1 MIKSLVIASTVVLA
15 GAAGAVAA
23 EVGYT
28 TQSGSSSNTITHGRA
43 YQSYNGRS
51 VTRSRTVEVNGTAGL
66 GGRLGGGG
74 AAGGVAGSFDRTVSR
89 TKTVE
94 KFRGGSTNRFSG
106 SSNSSFSGA
115 SIFAN

>member
-23 EVGYT
+23 EVGFT
-28 TQSGSSSNTITHGRA
+28 TQSGSSSNTVTHGRS

-51 VTRSRTVEVNGTAGL
+51 VTNSRTVGVNGA
-66 GGRLGGGG
+66 LGGGG
-74 AAGGVAGSFDRTVSR
+74 VVASASGAGGGVGSFDRTVSTTR
-89 TKTVE
+89 TVE
-94 KFRGGSTNRFSG
+94 KFRGGSNNRFSG
-106 SSNSSFSGA
+106 SSNSSFSSA